1 MWKRALDV
9 TCCIAAL
16 PLLVVVTCALT
27 VVMMLFSKG
36 PVLFRQRSIGYMGRS
51 FGAYR
56 FRTMH
61 AARRKHAPQIPGED
75 LNAQAG
81 TARLIP
87 GGSFLRSSGLVDL
100 PQIVNVLR
108 GEMSI
113 VGLRPCCD
121 FDDPSR
127 AAAHRNDLA
136 AVPGLTGVW
145 RLAGE
150 NSANSDEAIRWEKA
164 YFSNLS
170 FFGDLKVIALSLFA
184 IFRFRRTA

>member
-1 MWKRALDV
+1 
-9 TCCIAAL
+9 
-16 PLLVVVTCALT
+16 
-27 VVMMLFSKG
+27 
-36 PVLFRQRSIGYMGRS
+36 MGRS

-61 AARRKHAPQIPGED
+61 AARRKEAQQIPGGEP
-75 LNAQAG
+75 
-81 TARLIP
+81 ARLIP

-121 FDDPSR
+121 FDDPFR
-127 AAAHRNDLA
+127 AASHWNDLA

-150 NSANSDEAIRWEKA
+150 NAASCDESIRWEKA

-170 FFGDLKVIALSLFA
+170 LFGDLKVIALSFFA
-184 IFRFRRTA
+184 LFRFRRII